1 MSGKPSDDEAGPGD
15 TVAEPFKSHASPLIA
30 VFLAFGGALLVLHY
44 ARVGYLPEIRWE
56 NSLSYLFA
64 LSLIGG
70 GLTLLYGLLLFFPG
84 VIWSEFLVFDAHLRS
99 RLCYRTSDG
108 LEPCLLH
115 IARDIAVPF
124 AIFMTSAHWAITAKA
139 PVQIATTVSEGLA
152 LASIY
157 LWWRLRK
164 LSHPDPEVVGVNG
177 VPPATSPALLVKYL
191 LAFISSAGIS
201 LVSVVVISYVEDPH
215 DHVPLLVLC
224 TIVVIIAN
232 LLVAMQF
239 RSRRM
244 RAIVTSFLAAAV
256 LLAAGE
262 IMQQRPEQRMSARVL
277 SQFGV
282 DTPDPVTVV
291 VDARGSEVMK
301 RLGIPVQND
310 ASGGCLEEVHILSR
324 LGAEYFLR
332 VGDRSFTLPKEMVV
346 SWLREPAA
354 PLRAASGS
362 RCRPADP
369 TLASRRPGP

>member
-1 MSGKPSDDEAGPGD
+1 MSDEQSDREAGRGE
-15 TVAEPFKSHASPLIA
+15 TVAEPFKSYTSQLIA
-30 VFLAFGGALLVLHY
+30 VFLAFGGAMLVLHY

-99 RLCYRTSDG
+99 RLCYHTSDG

-124 AIFMTSAHWAITAKA
+124 AIFMTSAHWAITAKD
-139 PVQIATTVSEGLA
+139 PVQLAAIVAEGLA

-164 LSHPDPEVVGVNG
+164 LSHPDPEVGGVNG
-177 VPPATSPALLVKYL
+177 VQGPTSSALLVKYL

-201 LVSVVVISYVEDPH
+201 LVSVVVISYVEDPQ
-215 DHVPLLVLC
+215 DHVPLLALC
-224 TIVVIIAN
+224 TIVVILAN

-262 IMQQRPEQRMSARVL
+262 VMQQGAEHRMSARIL
-277 SQFGV
+277 SQFGI
-282 DTPDPVTVV
+282 DTADPVTVV
-291 VDARGSEVMK
+291 IDARGSEVVK
-301 RLGIPVQND
+301 RLGIAAQSD
-310 ASGGCLEEVHILSR
+310 ASGGRIEQVHILSR

-332 VGDRSFTLPKEMVV
+332 VGNRSFTLPKEMVV
-346 SWLREPAA
+346 SWLRE
-354 PLRAASGS
+354 
-362 RCRPADP
+362 
-369 TLASRRPGP
+369 RPGKP